1 MSEKKRRTRTEM
13 GDKTKAIQRGTV
25 ITAGG
30 STAVFID
37 NSAAVLAELKS
48 AETKILTMVG
58 LAAVRHAKKLCPV
71 GTTESTGKKGYRGGT
86 LRNSI
91 NFRVDEAEKTL
102 EVGSNVEYA
111 PYVELGTGPHFVPP
125 PEWERF
131 EAEKGKGVGK
141 AYVKPRPF
149 IRPAIEEHRDE
160 YKKIA
165 ERELKKGG

>member
-1 MSEKKRRTRTEM
+1 M
-13 GDKTKAIQRGTV
+13 GKMLGEIVSSSGTNY
-25 ITAGG
+25 
-30 STAVFID
+30 VFTD
-37 NSAAVLAELKS
+37 NSKMVLEMLED
-48 AETKILTMVG
+48 AETKILTMIG
-58 LAAVRHAKKLCPV
+58 LKAEGYAKKLCPV
-71 GTTESTGKKGYRGGT
+71 GTVESTGKKGYRGGT

-91 NFRVDEAEKTL
+91 TFRVNAAGKDKTL

-131 EAEKGKGVGK
+131 EAERGKGVGK

-149 IRPAIEEHRDE
+149 IRPAVEDHRDE

-165 ERELKKGG
+165 EKELKGG